1 MRLCDLSDDVHDDSY
16 DREHNEE
23 AHHTSDRARVLADRL
38 EILLAE
44 SWGGT
49 SGLVFDVTATSIA
62 SMFVSPC
69 VCVA

>member
-1 MRLCDLSDDVHDDSY
+1 VRLCDLSDDVHDDSY

-44 SWGGT
+44 SWGVHLGWF
-49 SGLVFDVTATSIA
+49 L
-62 SMFVSPC
+62 M
-69 VCVA
+69 